1 MLQFIDVTY
10 RYQEQHFNFDLSLT
24 KGQIIAVLG
33 ESGAGKST
41 LLNLIAGFIL
51 PEQGVIKIAGKD
63 VEKQLPHQRPLSIL
77 FQEQNL
83 FSHLS
88 VADNIGIGLD
98 SRLKLDKSQK
108 QCVLEIATKMGIET
122 LLKRFPEQLSG
133 GQKQRVALARC
144 FVQNKA
150 LLLLDEAFSALDP
163 ILRAEML
170 EIIRMLAEV
179 NGITVLM
186 VTHHIADAFT
196 IADSYLFIE
205 NGAVVNTGTIEHLKT
220 TKNESLLKYMQA
232 SG

>member
-10 RYQEQHFNFDLSLT
+10 RYQEQHFKFDLSLQT
-24 KGQIIAVLG
+24 GQIIAVLG
-33 ESGAGKST
+33 ASGAGKST
-41 LLNLIAGFIL
+41 LLNLIAGFIQ
-51 PEQGVIKIAGKD
+51 PESGVIKIAEKN
-63 VEKQLPHQRPLSIL
+63 VEMLLPHQRPLSIL

-88 VADNIGIGLD
+88 VADNIGLGLD
-98 SRLKLDKSQK
+98 SRLKLDKIQQQSIIN
-108 QCVLEIATKMGIET
+108 IATKMGIEK

-144 FVQNKA
+144 FVQNKP

-170 EIIRMLAEV
+170 GIVKMLAEV
-179 NGITVLM
+179 NKVTVLM

-196 IADSYLFIE
+196 IADSYVFIE
-205 NGAVVNTGTIEHLKT
+205 NGVVVNTDKLVNLQATS
-220 TKNESLLKYMQA
+220 NQSLLKFLKA
-232 SG
+232 SR